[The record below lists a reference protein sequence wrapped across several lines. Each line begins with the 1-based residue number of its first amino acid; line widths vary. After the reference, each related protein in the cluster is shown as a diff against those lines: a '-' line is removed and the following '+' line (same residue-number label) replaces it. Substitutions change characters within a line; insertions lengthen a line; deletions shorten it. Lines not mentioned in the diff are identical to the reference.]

1 MPDRTPYPSDLT
13 DLEYAFIEDSVP
25 QPKDGGRPAKYERR
39 EIVNGVRY
47 VLRTGCAWRLLP
59 HDLPKWN
66 AVYHYFAAWK
76 RDGTWKQIHD
86 KLHGDLRQ
94 GAGRNREP
102 SAGIIDSQSVKTT
115 EKGGP
120 MVTMLARK
128 STGES
133 GISWSTRSGC

>member
-1 MPDRTPYPSDLT
+1 MPERSPYPSDLS
-13 DLEYAFIEDSVP
+13 DLEYALIEDSVP
-25 QPKDGGRPAKYERR
+25 QPKHGGRPAKYERR

-66 AVYHYFAAWK
+66 AVYHYFALWK
-76 RDGTWKQIHD
+76 SDGTWKRIHD
-86 KLHGDLRQ
+86 ELHGDLRQ
-94 GAGRNREP
+94 SAGRNREP
-102 SAGIIDSQSVKTT
+102 SAAIIDSQSVKTT

-120 MVTMLARK
+120 MATTRARK

-133 GISWSTRSGC
+133 GISSSIRSGC

>member
-1 MPDRTPYPSDLT
+1 MPERTPYPSDLS
-13 DLEYAFIEDSVP
+13 DLEYALIEDSVP
-25 QPKDGGRPAKYERR
+25 RPKHGGRPAKYERR

-66 AVYHYFAAWK
+66 AVYHYFALWK
-76 RDGTWKQIHD
+76 SDGTWKRIHD
-86 KLHGDLRQ
+86 ELHGDLRQ
-94 GAGRNREP
+94 AAGRNREP
-102 SAGIIDSQSVKTT
+102 SPPINDRQSVKTT

-120 MVTMLARK
+120 MATTRARK

-133 GISWSTRSGC
+133 GISSSIRSGC